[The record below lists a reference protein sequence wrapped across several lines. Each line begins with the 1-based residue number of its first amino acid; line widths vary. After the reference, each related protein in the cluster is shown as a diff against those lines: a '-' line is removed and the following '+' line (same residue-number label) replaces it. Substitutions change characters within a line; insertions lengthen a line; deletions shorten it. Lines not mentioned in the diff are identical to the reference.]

1 MSWASSMA
9 KLERPPS
16 YLDSPFSLSVWFTM
30 AVEDRAKTSPI
41 AKETDQICPKL
52 RAMAITTMTTTQ
64 KDVSILLVNK
74 KVSKIL
80 L

>member
-1 MSWASSMA
+1 VFNPAVD
-9 KLERPPS
+9 E
-16 YLDSPFSLSVWFTM
+16 LDDMFRAISKKSLLGKHNTLH
-30 AVEDRAKTSPI
+30 
-41 AKETDQICPKL
+41 ET
-52 RAMAITTMTTTQ
+52 AMAIATMTTTQ